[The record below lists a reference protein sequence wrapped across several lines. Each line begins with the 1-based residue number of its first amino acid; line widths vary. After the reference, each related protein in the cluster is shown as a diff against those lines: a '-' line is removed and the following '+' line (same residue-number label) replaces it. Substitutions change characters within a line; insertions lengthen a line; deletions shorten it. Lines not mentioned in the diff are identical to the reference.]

1 MDKRRYVSFAV
12 VLAAFA
18 LVTGM
23 MFGGTVVAQDTGT
36 PAATDGAMAEPAHP
50 GHIHT
55 GTCDAVGDV
64 VYPLTDLTHGDEMGS
79 PEAEMGDM
87 DMGTPDDT
95 GAAAEAAA
103 GEDMAMDV
111 ESESTTTVTTTF
123 DELLGAEHVI
133 NLHESAENIGNYIA
147 CGAITGEASAEGVLE
162 VTLDEQNASGF
173 EGMATLTDNG
183 DGTIDVHV
191 ELWHVMDDMMGTP
204 EASPTT

>member
-36 PAATDGAMAEPAHP
+36 PAATDGAMAGPAHP

-64 VYPLTDLTHGDEMGS
+64 VYPLTDLTAGDDMGT
-79 PEAEMGDM
+79 PEADMG

-103 GEDMAMDV
+103 GDDMAMDV

-147 CGAITGEASAEGVLE
+147 CGEITGEASAEGVLE
-162 VTLDEQNASGF
+162 VTLDEQNDSGL

-183 DGTIDVHV
+183 DGTIEVHV
-191 ELWHVMDDMMGTP
+191 QLWHVMGTP
-204 EASPTT
+204 VASPTS

>member
-1 MDKRRYVSFAV
+1 MKTEWAKHFGAAAI
-12 VLAAFA
+12 AAFA
-18 LVTGM
+18 MAGCSGM
-23 MFGGTVVAQDTGT
+23 
-36 PAATDGAMAEPAHP
+36 
-50 GHIHT
+50 
-55 GTCDAVGDV
+55 
-64 VYPLTDLTHGDEMGS
+64 MGS
-79 PEAEMGDM
+79 PEADMGDM

-123 DELLGAEHVI
+123 DELTGAEHVI

-147 CGAITGEASAEGVLE
+147 CGAITGEPSAEGVLE
-162 VTLDEQNASGF
+162 VTLDEQNASGL

-191 ELWHVMDDMMGTP
+191 QLWHVMADMGIETVPVNSADVEVWRQIIEEQLP
-204 EASPTT
+204 EIRRRRDIDVALFDEMLALLREYRASR

>member
-12 VLAAFA
+12 ALAAFA
-18 LVTGM
+18 LVTGL
-23 MFGGTVVAQDTGT
+23 MFGGVVTAQDTGT
-36 PAATDGAMAEPAHP
+36 PVAGGEEPHP

-64 VYPLTDLTHGDEMGS
+64 VYPLTDLAHPGAAS
-79 PEAEMGDM
+79 PEAEMDH

-95 GAAAEAAA
+95 GAA
-103 GEDMAMDV
+103 GEDMAMEV

-123 DELLGAEHVI
+123 DELTGAEHVI

-147 CGAITGEASAEGVLE
+147 CGAITGEPSAEGVLE
-162 VTLDEQNASGF
+162 VTLDEQNASGL

-191 ELWHVMDDMMGTP
+191 QLWHVMADMGTP